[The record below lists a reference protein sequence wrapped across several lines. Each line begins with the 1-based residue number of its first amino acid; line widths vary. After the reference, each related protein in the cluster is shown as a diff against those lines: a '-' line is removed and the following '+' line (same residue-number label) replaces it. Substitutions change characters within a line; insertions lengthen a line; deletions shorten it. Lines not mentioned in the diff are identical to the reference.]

1 MESQKEEHYLS
12 ARPLSADRVT
22 MAWPS
27 HSARLYSRAARRQ
40 TPARTPRVPEG
51 MTRMCA
57 ASFWPR
63 PRQTIRSVEVIMRSS
78 QWTSIF
84 AVAILAAPTMFGT
97 TGLTPPNVT
106 VGESLE
112 VIANVALNE
121 AAPAAGLEITLTS
134 GDPGKVMFSKTA
146 EGAGSPLV
154 DRKSTRLNSS
164 HLGIS

>member
-1 MESQKEEHYLS
+1 
-12 ARPLSADRVT
+12 
-22 MAWPS
+22 
-27 HSARLYSRAARRQ
+27 
-40 TPARTPRVPEG
+40 
-51 MTRMCA
+51 
-57 ASFWPR
+57 
-63 PRQTIRSVEVIMRSS
+63 MRSS

-134 GDPGKVMFSKTA
+134 SDPSKVMFSKTA
-146 EGAGSPLV
+146 EGAGSASIKLIVRAGYRDSP
-154 DRKSTRLNSS
+154 DYFIQGFGKSGTVSYTASAPGFANSS
-164 HLGIS
+164 GTVTLAPSGLILARSGMGVPTLLTTTGAKTDLLV